1 MKEDTVMLNK
11 LITQLKSSLTPYH
24 AADTAARE
32 LDGRGY
38 TRIEEGEKWDIRF
51 GGKYYVTRGG
61 SAMIAFS
68 VGTRP
73 GGYRIVASHLDSPA
87 LAVKGNPVNT
97 VGGTAKLNVERYGGA
112 LNYTWLDTPLY
123 LAGRVVRHD
132 GETNTLKTDLV
143 CDTHKLLIPSLAI
156 HFNREANTSLTLNAQ
171 TDLQPIYGLGECSF
185 PPKSF
190 GDDIVESEL
199 FLVNATEP
207 YFAGQN
213 DELLVSP
220 RIDNLTSVFASIEA
234 LDGAGDSGVSV
245 AFLADAEEVG
255 SRTKEGAGSDFL
267 AATLRR
273 IAEALDIDLDTTLAT
288 SFLVSCDNAHAI
300 HPNHPEKSD
309 PTNPVTLGGGVVIK
323 HHANRNYTTDAVS
336 AAVFKSILK
345 DNNLPYQDFYMRS
358 DLPCGSTLG
367 AISSSH
373 VSIPSVDIGI
383 AQLSMHASVESMAA
397 ADYKTMVAALS
408 AFYASTITVK
418 RDGEI
423 TLA

>member
-1 MKEDTVMLNK
+1 MKEDTAMLNK
-11 LITQLKSSLTPYH
+11 LITQLKNSPTAYH

-61 SAMIAFS
+61 RALVAFS
-68 VGTRP
+68 VGTRK
-73 GGYRIVASHLDSPA
+73 GGFRIVASHLDSPA
-87 LAVKGNPVNT
+87 FAVKGNPVT
-97 VGGTAKLNVERYGGA
+97 AVGGVSKLNVERYGGA

-123 LAGRVVRHD
+123 LAGCVVRHD
-132 GETNTLKTDLV
+132 EETNTLKTDLV
-143 CDTHKLLIPSLAI
+143 WDKHKLLIPSLAI
-156 HFNREANTSLTLNAQ
+156 HFNREANTSLSLNAQ
-171 TDLQPIYGLGECSF
+171 IDLQPIYGLGECTF
-185 PPKSF
+185 PPASF
-190 GDDIVESEL
+190 GEGIVESEL
-199 FLVNATEP
+199 YLVSATDP
-207 YFAGQN
+207 YLAGMN

-220 RIDNLTSVFASIEA
+220 RIDNLTSAFASIEA
-234 LDGAGDSGVSV
+234 LEGAGESGVSV
-245 AFLADAEEVG
+245 AYLADAEEVG

-273 IAEALDIDLDTTLAT
+273 IAAALGCDLDTTLAT

-323 HHANRNYTTDAVS
+323 HHANRNYTTDPVS

-345 DNNLPYQDFYMRS
+345 NKSLPYQDFYMRA
-358 DLPCGSTLG
+358 DMPCGSTLG
-367 AISSSH
+367 AISSSQ

-397 ADYKTMVAALS
+397 ADYPVLIEALS